1 MLTHSIPAIY
11 RAATI
16 VQNKHVEGIV
26 PTFSHEQIRPIAL
39 QVLTQREKPPSC
51 LLGCGSTHAT
61 AGTGRERRPGQWAG
75 TATWNMIGGIPLQ
88 SAQTKTEHGK
98 QETWLRER
106 EMRDWRREQVL
117 SVCTWLSWFP
127 LLLSICIACK
137 KLQSCMVRFHIFS
150 IISIN

>member
-1 MLTHSIPAIY
+1 MRTHRIPTIY

-26 PTFSHEQIRPIAL
+26 PTFSHEQIRPIA
-39 QVLTQREKPPSC
+39 
-51 LLGCGSTHAT
+51 LGCGSTHAT

-98 QETWLRER
+98 Q
-106 EMRDWRREQVL
+106 
-117 SVCTWLSWFP
+117 
-127 LLLSICIACK
+127 
-137 KLQSCMVRFHIFS
+137 
-150 IISIN
+150 